1 MLIFTLFACLQPELE
16 PAKALLRR
24 IASRNLYKLLGEVL
38 VSGTKMDAQTCKT
51 KINNMIKEEGNATL
65 KKGDIIVCRKKVG
78 SLGDQNMREKV
89 IFVDKDNSLVL
100 VPVAE
105 VMKAA
110 PCSETLLVMC
120 KRDQMDSL
128 AIEEAK
134 CLFKQWSEKAELA

>member
-51 KINNMIKEEGNATL
+51 QINNMIKEEGNAIL
-65 KKGDIIVCRKKVG
+65 KEGDIIVCRKKVG
-78 SLGDQNMREKV
+78 SLGDQNMCEKV

-134 CLFKQWSEKAELA
+134 YLFKQWSEKAELA